1 MARTKAQ
8 NVAEPAEP
16 KDVTGGLLNGVTT
29 DQPTPP
35 GDAKEQARQARKA
48 AYEAKKA
55 ELAAKAAASGNAPK
69 ADAPKAAPAE
79 QPKDEPKGEE
89 PAPTAPLP
97 KLTTADKLRELLAVS
112 DGRTD
117 HKAAKEQ
124 LRSGIQAI
132 LDDMPK
138 ATQPK
143 ATRPKDDAS
152 KAKANSEI
160 EERMLA
166 TMREKGAVKDGTPIT
181 LQDVMRA
188 MGFDMKD
195 AKPYNAMVRMRNDGR
210 VQVVVDKAPRQFV
223 VA

>member
-8 NVAEPAEP
+8 NVAEPVADAA

-55 ELAAKAAASGNAPK
+55 ELAAKAAGNGSTPK
-69 ADAPKAAPAE
+69 TDE
-79 QPKDEPKGEE
+79 PKDEPKAEE
-89 PAPTAPLP
+89 PASPDPVAR
-97 KLTTADKLRELLAVS
+97 LTTADKLRELLAVS
-112 DGRTD
+112 EGRTD

-132 LDDMPK
+132 LDDLAKAPA

-143 ATRPKDDAS
+143 ATRPKADSAD
-152 KAKANSEI
+152 KAKANTEL
-160 EERMLA
+160 EQRMLEH
-166 TMREKGAVKDGTPIT
+166 MRKHGAPTT

-188 MGFDMKD
+188 LGFDMKD
-195 AKPYNAMVRMRNDGR
+195 AKPYNAMVRMRTDGR
-210 VQVVVDKAPRQFV
+210 VKVVVDKAPRQFV